1 MATLTA
7 TRAASTFP
15 VFKAL
20 GAGIVCAAYGS
31 YDLTTNPTAADVIN
45 FCKIP
50 AGATII
56 GGWFRLEDVDT
67 NAAEEVNI
75 DIGWAANGVESVS
88 AAGLGDFG
96 VLNGDAVTN
105 YLPEGG
111 TLLPLH
117 GDLKNGFLT
126 FSKETTITGTVN
138 VDALTFAAGTASVVV
153 LYVTA

>member
-1 MATLTA
+1 MATLIA

-31 YDLTTNPTAADVIN
+31 YDLAANPTAADIIN
-45 FCKIP
+45 FCKLP
-50 AGATII
+50 AGATVI

-67 NAAEEVNI
+67 NEAEEVDI
-75 DIGWAANGVESVS
+75 DIGYAANGDVN
-88 AAGLGDFG
+88 ADPDGFGNFG

-117 GDLKNGFLT
+117 GVLKDGFVT
-126 FSKETTITGTVN
+126 FTKETTITGTVN